1 MINTYEVVARDEDS
15 ARGADISEEVK
26 RGRPKSTRIPY
37 LAEAEKPH
45 KRRVERVSEH
55 ETIIRFIGQW
65 FPRNNSPTGHNE
77 LHAACILLF
86 LKTWRQLSDL
96 KEKNETFTQCLTRFL
111 DTATD
116 EQKDFVENI
125 QYYHDCWDVAQ
136 KRRDAFR
143 QGKTFRIFDYE
154 QESLLSEEGEAE
166 SGMITEEINHGATQE
181 HNDRPIDEHAIERA
195 RLKQR
200 DRRDRVFAE
209 EAMRLAFAA
218 NAFGDVYK
226 IHIHPQ
232 RVLQRRANNDDMV
245 IIANWAALL
254 KDMTRKQITEDGL
267 ENIRRLHAYAQEND
281 IRPSIRLD
289 NGELKPDARN
299 GQQGFNN
306 VEEASETGGR
316 STLTMLNDEQRNAHN
331 IVERRLFGGERLL
344 PTIYEDRMLMSLQRT
359 LHLDNY

>member
-1 MINTYEVVARDEDS
+1 M
-15 ARGADISEEVK
+15 
-26 RGRPKSTRIPY
+26 
-37 LAEAEKPH
+37 
-45 KRRVERVSEH
+45 
-55 ETIIRFIGQW
+55 
-65 FPRNNSPTGHNE
+65 
-77 LHAACILLF
+77 
-86 LKTWRQLSDL
+86 
-96 KEKNETFTQCLTRFL
+96 

-166 SGMITEEINHGATQE
+166 SGMVTEEINHAATQE

-226 IHIHPQ
+226 LHIHPQ

-289 NGELKPDARN
+289 NGELKPNARN
-299 GQQGFNN
+299 RQGFND

-344 PTIYEDRMLMSLQRT
+344 PTIYEDRMLRSLQRT